1 LIYKVEKR
9 EGEGELETVGGLI
22 DPREISPLRKPT
34 IRQEDEW
41 EEQFGFALVEMT
53 EREELAL
60 ARPRGAAFIDTR
72 FRRRVS
78 F

>member
-1 LIYKVEKR
+1 
-9 EGEGELETVGGLI
+9 VGGLI

-34 IRQEDEW
+34 IRKEDEW

-53 EREELAL
+53 EREKGQELAL